1 LFCGVVSSNAEGRH
15 LLSEAAQSV
24 GGGAAIGHSQVAHTA
39 VDGVEGP
46 TGQLIRRVLQA
57 SQDID
62 PLEIQAQLDVAA
74 KVLGL
79 AGCVDQILLPA
90 TRQMHQPRTA
100 GQHDGIQDRMA
111 TEAVRT
117 WLNHRGAFAPPP
129 QEIGPVLLACGPRD
143 RDTITLESLALLLR
157 FQRWPCRVLGAWVP
171 TFTLTVAAQAANAT
185 GVVVVATEIRNQRH
199 AIVSVLAVDA
209 LGIPVFLAGNAFEP
223 ENLSMKLPGRY
234 LGTSLEG
241 ACALLIDS
249 LTPAAQRRSAA
260 IHDP

>member
-1 LFCGVVSSNAEGRH
+1 VLSSNAEGRQ

-24 GGGAAIGHSQVAHTA
+24 GGGAAIDGQVAHRA

-46 TGQLIRRVLQA
+46 AGILIRRVLQA

-74 KVLGL
+74 NVLEL
-79 AGCVDQILLPA
+79 AGCVDQIVLPA
-90 TRQMHQPRTA
+90 ARQLHQLLTA
-100 GQHDGIQDRMA
+100 GQRDGTQHRMA
-111 TEAVRT
+111 TEALRT

-143 RDTITLESLALLLR
+143 RDTIALESLALLLR
-157 FQRWPCRVLGAWVP
+157 FQRWPCRVLGARVP

-185 GVVVVATEIRNQRH
+185 GVVVIATEIRNQRH
-199 AIVSVLAVDA
+199 AIVSVLAIDA
-209 LGIPVFLAGNAFEP
+209 LGIPVFFAGNAFEP
-223 ENLSMKLPGRY
+223 ENLTMKLPGRY
-234 LGTSLEG
+234 LGTSLRG
-241 ACALLIDS
+241 ACTLLADALA
-249 LTPAAQRRSAA
+249 PAAQRRSAA